1 MIIQKQLNYISGT
14 IILQP
19 KAAQRKNLTYL
30 LKLKL
35 VTRNISRLRKCCTI
49 IKLNKHIEIIKI
61 PLCKKQKKQRIKSL
75 SLSFFASFKSLQ
87 PYSFVLIFI

>member
-49 IKLNKHIEIIKI
+49 IKLNKLIEINKN
-61 PLCKKQKKQRIKSL
+61 PTM
-75 SLSFFASFKSLQ
+75 
-87 PYSFVLIFI
+87 